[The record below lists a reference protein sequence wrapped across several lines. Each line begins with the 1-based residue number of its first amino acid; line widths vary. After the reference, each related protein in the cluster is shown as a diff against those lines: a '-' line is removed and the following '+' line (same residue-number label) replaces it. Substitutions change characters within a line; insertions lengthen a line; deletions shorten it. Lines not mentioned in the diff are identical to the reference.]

1 MAAYRLWNTPDFED
15 EVGFDPMRDSRFKD
29 GGRLAQVKHKFAGA
43 RSGSELEY
51 QIDRYD
57 QEMRALQTI
66 KNSGPT
72 YGLGFL
78 MELATDPITF
88 VPLIGQWSK
97 GASAMARF
105 KAGAAVST
113 AYTIPYEMVR
123 RADSM
128 TRTNTES
135 AMTVGSMFIL
145 SGAVSAAF
153 GRRGGDFVPDTTP
166 VGPLALPNKALDDVD
181 APQSTAG
188 AAQRVDPQ
196 GDVRRESMRPTRTGI
211 ESLPL
216 NPILRLLNSGDAKVV
231 DVATDLTET
240 SGIMLNKIDEGIPM
254 KNDSV
259 TVRFKTTYLP
269 KLLDSINAAD
279 DAFLRFRGMTPNS
292 GGVTANAVKL
302 GVERLKNIGDRNATR
317 IEFNRRVGLAFDAW

>member
-1 MAAYRLWNTPDFED
+1 MSEPLYQSTFLNQYDMMAPTPAERPDFLEGMGARWERTFPMAAYRLWNTPDFED

-166 VGPLALPNKALDDVD
+166 VGPLALP
-181 APQSTAG
+181 
-188 AAQRVDPQ
+188 
-196 GDVRRESMRPTRTGI
+196 
-211 ESLPL
+211 
-216 NPILRLLNSGDAKVV
+216 
-231 DVATDLTET
+231 
-240 SGIMLNKIDEGIPM
+240 
-254 KNDSV
+254 
-259 TVRFKTTYLP
+259 
-269 KLLDSINAAD
+269 
-279 DAFLRFRGMTPNS
+279 
-292 GGVTANAVKL
+292 
-302 GVERLKNIGDRNATR
+302 
-317 IEFNRRVGLAFDAW
+317 

>member
-1 MAAYRLWNTPDFED
+1 MSEPRYQSTFLNQYDMMAPTPTERPDFLESMGARWEQTFPMAAYRLWNTPDFED

-57 QEMRALQTI
+57 QEIRALQTI

-72 YGLGFL
+72 YGLGFA
-78 MELATDPITF
+78 MELATDPITYA
-88 VPLIGQWSK
+88 PLIGQWSK
-97 GASAMARF
+97 GASAMSRF

-113 AYTIPYEMVR
+113 AYTIPYEQVR

-166 VGPLALPNKALDDVD
+166 VGPLDTPSSNRALAEIDPASPTFFDDIRPFTPSGGMVDNAKKVEPVPVDDFDDVRKAEPSD
-181 APQSTAG
+181 SM
-188 AAQRVDPQ
+188 AA
-196 GDVRRESMRPTRTGI
+196 I
-211 ESLPL
+211 
-216 NPILRLLNSGDAKVV
+216 
-231 DVATDLTET
+231 
-240 SGIMLNKIDEGIPM
+240 
-254 KNDSV
+254 
-259 TVRFKTTYLP
+259 
-269 KLLDSINAAD
+269 
-279 DAFLRFRGMTPNS
+279 
-292 GGVTANAVKL
+292 
-302 GVERLKNIGDRNATR
+302 
-317 IEFNRRVGLAFDAW
+317 